1 LVGTSDEKK
10 VGWLGY
16 KMAVWLV
23 VEMVG
28 MMVVVKVEL
37 KAGL

>member
-1 LVGTSDEKK
+1 MLVEKK

-16 KMAVWLV
+16 MMAVWLV

-28 MMVVVKVEL
+28 MMVVVKVGL